1 MLVTGLA
8 LAGAACS
15 QEDAPAEKVAEV
27 AEEIVEPAAE
37 PPPLASGKWAPQD
50 DCGEVEGAGTFRQIL
65 SAAVRA
71 RDTDVLIA
79 IAADDV
85 NLDFGDSAG
94 KAELRR
100 RLEDE
105 DRDLWGELDALLE
118 LGCSAND
125 QGGITIP
132 WYFDQDFG
140 AADPFTAWLAA
151 GENVPVLA
159 GPDRAAE
166 RRAAI
171 SWDLVEIA
179 EFDPESD
186 FQQVE
191 LADETRGF
199 VATGSLRSL
208 IDYRLIASS
217 RNDRWRITSFVAGD

>member
-1 MLVTGLA
+1 MFVTGLA
-8 LAGAACS
+8 LACAACS
-15 QEDAPAEKVAEV
+15 QEEAPAEKVADA
-27 AEEIVEPAAE
+27 AEEIVAPDAE
-37 PPPLASGKWAPQD
+37 PPQRASGKWAPQD
-50 DCGEVEGAGTFRQIL
+50 DCGDVEGAGTFRQIL
-65 SAAVRA
+65 SAAVKT
-71 RDTDVLIA
+71 RDTDVLVA
-79 IAADDV
+79 LAAEDV
-85 NLDFGDSAG
+85 KLDFGDGSG
-94 KAELRR
+94 KVELRR
-100 RLEDE
+100 RLDDE
-105 DRDLWGELDALLE
+105 GRDLWGELDALMA

-132 WYFDQDFG
+132 WYFDQDLG

-159 GPDRAAE
+159 APDRAAE

-179 EFDPESD
+179 QFDPESD
-186 FQQVE
+186 FQEVE

-199 VATGSLRSL
+199 VATRSLRSL